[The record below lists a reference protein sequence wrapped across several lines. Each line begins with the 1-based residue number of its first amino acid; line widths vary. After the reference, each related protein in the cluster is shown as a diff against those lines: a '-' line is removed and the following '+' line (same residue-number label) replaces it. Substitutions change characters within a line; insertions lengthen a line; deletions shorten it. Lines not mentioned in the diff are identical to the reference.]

1 VKIHSQLN
9 LKKMKKARLNILTK
23 KMFLLFFIAMI
34 LVSLDSYAKKITFLA
49 SSAVPAARG
58 YIKVTR
64 DKNKNYVIQVQVL
77 DLAEVNRLQPSKHAY
92 VVWILTDKEIIKN
105 LGRLNSQPN
114 QGSKQLKASFET
126 LSSSK
131 PIKIFITAEDDAG
144 AQNPNEQ
151 VILTTDRF
159 LLD

>member
-1 VKIHSQLN
+1 
-9 LKKMKKARLNILTK
+9 
-23 KMFLLFFIAMI
+23 MI

>member
-1 VKIHSQLN
+1 
-9 LKKMKKARLNILTK
+9 MKKARLNILTK
-23 KMFLLFFIAMI
+23 KIFLLFFIAMI
-34 LVSLDSYAKKITFLA
+34 MVSLDSYAKKITFL
-49 SSAVPAARG
+49 SSSVVPAARG
-58 YIKVTR
+58 YVKVTR

-92 VVWILTDKEIIKN
+92 VVWILTDKEIINN
-105 LGRLNSQPN
+105 LGRLSSQPN

-126 LSSSK
+126 LSSSR

-144 AQNPNEQ
+144 AQNPNDQ

>member
-1 VKIHSQLN
+1 
-9 LKKMKKARLNILTK
+9 MNILTK
-23 KMFLLFFIAMI
+23 KIVFLFFAIMI
-34 LVSLDSYAKKITFLA
+34 LLTVDSYAKKIVFL
-49 SSAVPAARG
+49 SSSITPAARG
-58 YIKVTR
+58 YVKVTR
-64 DKNKNYVIQVQVL
+64 DKNLNYDIQVQVL
-77 DLAEVNRLQPSKHAY
+77 DLAEVNRLQPSRHAY

-131 PIKIFITAEDDAG
+131 PIKIFITAEDETS
-144 AQNPNEQ
+144 AQSPSEQ